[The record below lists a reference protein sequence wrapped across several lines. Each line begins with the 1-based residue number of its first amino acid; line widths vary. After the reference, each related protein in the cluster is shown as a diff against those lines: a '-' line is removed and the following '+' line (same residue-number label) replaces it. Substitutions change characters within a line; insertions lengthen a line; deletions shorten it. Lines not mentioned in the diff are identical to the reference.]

1 MGLRRIIGLLTITP
15 RSRPPPHR
23 LLAIYSGALSPAAAA
38 RSGLCASVQS
48 AQETVRA

>member
-23 LLAIYSGALSPAAAA
+23 LVAIYSGALSPAAAA
-38 RSGLCASVQS
+38 GLGLSASFQS
-48 AQETVRA
+48 AQEPVRT